1 MSANDRTVF
10 TGKTIE
16 VRLETASFP
25 DGREG
30 ELEIVHHPGGAAAV
44 AIDADERVCLIR
56 HYRHAAQ
63 GWLWEI
69 PAGRLEHGESPLA
82 TASRELAEEA
92 GIKAE
97 RWDPLGSILTS
108 PGVFTEVIHLFAAR
122 DLSPVPRALEQDEYI
137 EVHWVDLDKAIAWAC
152 GGEIRDAKTL
162 IGIFRGT
169 AGRAGSPAGGE

>member
-25 DGREG
+25 DGREA

-44 AIDADERVCLIR
+44 AIDTEGRICLIH
-56 HYRHAAQ
+56 HYRYVAQ

-69 PAGRLEHGESPLA
+69 PAGRLERGEPPMA
-82 TASRELAEEA
+82 TAARELAEEA

-97 RWDPLGSILTS
+97 HWEPLGTILTS

-122 DLSPVPRALEQDEYI
+122 DLTPVPRALEQDEYI
-137 EVHWVDLDKAIAWAC
+137 EVHWVDLDKALAWAY

-162 IGIFRGT
+162 IGIFRF
-169 AGRAGSPAGGE
+169 AVSRRGSPAGGG